1 MKGVRTNV
9 LEHIDILAKFTGTDI
24 FLLNPQPLDPEDIH
38 SSYGNG
44 TENGLDQRLRI
55 SIYGDPESSEHAKTR
70 VLIMIDQIVC
80 LHQLDRSRNLLTMAD
95 TAQTY
100 GGCDEVGALP
110 AHDHLRSNAE
120 EHPTDRVRFQYSHL
134 LPTTISTCLWIH
146 ATWRSSKRRR

>member
-1 MKGVRTNV
+1 MKGVRANV

-24 FLLNPQPLDPEDIH
+24 FLLNPQPLDPEDRH

-80 LHQLDRSRNLLTMAD
+80 LRQLDRSRNLLIVLD

-100 GGCDEVGALP
+100 CGCDEAGALP
-110 AHDHLRSNAE
+110 AHDHLRSNTE
-120 EHPTDRVRFQYSHL
+120 EHPTY
-134 LPTTISTCLWIH
+134 
-146 ATWRSSKRRR
+146 